1 MINDRIVSTIFLIG
15 FIVGSVFNFSG
26 ILSFSCGFTTG
37 IIFVKTYWKEPINYE
52 PINYD
57 YLNYDYLNQSS
68 INWIKKIIS
77 MFVPEN
83 KK

>member
-52 PINYD
+52 NINYPINYE
-57 YLNYDYLNQSS
+57 NINQSS